1 MKAKL
6 KVLLVDDHLVV
17 RMGLSTLIGLEKDIS
32 VVGTAGN
39 GKEALRLV
47 RQHRPD
53 VVIMDLMMPEMG
65 GAEAT
70 ARIMKEL
77 PSSRILLLT
86 TFGDSDDLRSAMDAG
101 AISAIVKDASHDELI
116 SAIRETAAGRQVISP
131 EIRQAISGSES
142 TPELNRRQIDILT
155 YAAKG
160 MITNAIAEKLGIGP
174 DCVKAHLRTAFAK
187 LGASSRSEAVA
198 IALRKHLLKI

>member
-17 RMGLSTLIGLEKDIS
+17 RMGLSTLIGLEKDIV
-32 VVGTAGN
+32 VVGTAGH
-39 GKEALRLV
+39 GKEAIRLV

-53 VVIMDLMMPEMG
+53 VIIMDLLMPEMG

-70 ARIMKEL
+70 ARIMKEI

-116 SAIRETAAGRQVISP
+116 SAIRETAAGHQVISP
-131 EIRQAISGSES
+131 EIRQAIVGSES
-142 TPELNRRQIDILT
+142 TPELNKRQIDILT

-160 MITNAIAEKLGIGP
+160 MITDAIAEKLGIGP

-198 IALRKHLLKI
+198 IALRKNLLKL

>member
-53 VVIMDLMMPEMG
+53 VIIMDLMMPEMG

-70 ARIMKEL
+70 ARIMKEF

-86 TFGDSDDLRSAMDAG
+86 TFGDSDDLRSAMEAG
-101 AISAIVKDASHDELI
+101 AISAIVKDASHDELV
-116 SAIRETAAGRQVISP
+116 SAIRETAAGRHMISP
-131 EIRQAISGSES
+131 EIRQAIRGSES

-198 IALRKHLLKI
+198 RALQKGLLRI

>member
-53 VVIMDLMMPEMG
+53 VIIMDLMMPEMG

-70 ARIMKEL
+70 ARIMKEF

-198 IALRKHLLKI
+198 RALQKGLLRI

>member
-70 ARIMKEL
+70 ARIMKEF

-86 TFGDSDDLRSAMDAG
+86 TFGDSDDLRSAMEAG
-101 AISAIVKDASHDELI
+101 AISTIVKDASHDELI

-198 IALRKHLLKI
+198 RALQKGLLRI

>member
-53 VVIMDLMMPEMG
+53 VIIMDLMMPEMG

-70 ARIMKEL
+70 ARIMKEF

-86 TFGDSDDLRSAMDAG
+86 TFGDSDDLRSAMEAG
-101 AISAIVKDASHDELI
+101 AISAIVKDASHDELV
-116 SAIRETAAGRQVISP
+116 SAIRETAAGHHMISP
-131 EIRQAISGSES
+131 EIRQAIRGSES

-198 IALRKHLLKI
+198 RALQKGLLRI

>member
-70 ARIMKEL
+70 ARIMKEF

-86 TFGDSDDLRSAMDAG
+86 TFGDSDDLRSAMEAG
-101 AISAIVKDASHDELI
+101 AISAIVKDASHDELV
-116 SAIRETAAGRQVISP
+116 SAIRETAAGRHMISP
-131 EIRQAISGSES
+131 EIRQAIRGSES

-198 IALRKHLLKI
+198 RALQKGLLRI

>member
-39 GKEALRLV
+39 GKESLRLV

-53 VVIMDLMMPEMG
+53 VIIMDLMMPEMG

-70 ARIMKEL
+70 ARIMKEF

-198 IALRKHLLKI
+198 RALQKGLLRI

>member
-32 VVGTAGN
+32 VVDTADN
-39 GKEALRLV
+39 GKEAIRLV
-47 RQHRPD
+47 RQHHPD
-53 VVIMDLMMPEMG
+53 VIVMDLMMPEMG

-70 ARIMKEL
+70 ARIMKEF
-77 PSSRILLLT
+77 PSSHILLLT
-86 TFGDSDDLRSAMDAG
+86 TFGDSDDLRSALDAG
-101 AISAIVKDASHDELI
+101 AISAIVKDASHGELI
-116 SAIRETAAGRQVISP
+116 SAIRETAAGHRVISP
-131 EIRQAISGSES
+131 EIRQAITGSDS
-142 TPELNRRQIDILT
+142 TPELNKRQIDILT

-160 MITNAIAEKLGIGP
+160 MITDAIAEKLGIGP
-174 DCVKAHLRTAFAK
+174 DCVKAHLRTAFSK

-198 IALRKHLLKI
+198 IALRKNLLKL

>member
-1 MKAKL
+1 
-6 KVLLVDDHLVV
+6 
-17 RMGLSTLIGLEKDIS
+17 
-32 VVGTAGN
+32 
-39 GKEALRLV
+39 
-47 RQHRPD
+47 
-53 VVIMDLMMPEMG
+53 MDLMMPEMG

-70 ARIMKEL
+70 ARIMKET

-131 EIRQAISGSES
+131 EIRQAIRGSES

-160 MITNAIAEKLGIGP
+160 MITDAIAEKLGIGP